1 MFSDSKHTVDGYNK
15 WLSNWIIDGWTRNGK
30 MIKNVGLWQ
39 TLNRVL
45 IEYTIKGFDVHIKY
59 VPAHVG
65 IRGNERA
72 DRLAKAAADKARRNS
87 NLSDSQLRSRWVEDQ
102 ADNIVNAILANM

>member
-1 MFSDSKHTVDGYNK
+1 M
-15 WLSNWIIDGWTRNGK
+15 
-30 MIKNVGLWQ
+30 
-39 TLNRVL
+39 
-45 IEYTIKGFDVHIKY
+45 
-59 VPAHVG
+59 G